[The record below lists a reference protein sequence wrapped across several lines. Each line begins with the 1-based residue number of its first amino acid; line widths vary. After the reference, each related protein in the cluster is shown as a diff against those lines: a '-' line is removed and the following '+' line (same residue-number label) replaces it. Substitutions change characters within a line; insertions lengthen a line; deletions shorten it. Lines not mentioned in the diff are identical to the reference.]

1 MRINAHSHV
10 FNFKTF
16 LTAEAKKILAARFNR
31 GGLSRP
37 FAERVVRFLEKYMDK
52 ATDNR
57 DARRELDDLLKSPLP
72 GSDNL
77 LKFLKIGCR
86 PDIASVTEVLMAE
99 TRKLKEDPDE
109 DYISVALMVDVIGPT
124 PSDDDALFHDQYRQT
139 VEQAVRYPGLILPFV
154 AFNPDRVNRPKGE
167 NGLEIARAALESGAC
182 VGVKLY
188 PSLAEHSPKY
198 PGMKELFE
206 LCNELHAP
214 IVMHASDGGFAA
226 SKATALRGYPG
237 DWKGLISDNPNVRI
251 DFAHFADEDIFTDP
265 KSAPYRWRNMLLDM
279 IKDPAFGGRVYG
291 DVSYMDEPLGSV
303 PNRRAYFK
311 QLKDDLNNKSLS
323 QNILWGT
330 DYYMIYLDTTHDKY
344 WEIFRYEL
352 EGMFKIIAEHN
363 PKRFLGLPA
372 KTGGAMS
379 PNIERHVDF
388 LKSKKGSSKWA
399 EGSNNIPAKWLGGL
413 LQPPA
418 ASQPQPPATGN

>member
-57 DARRELDDLLKSPLP
+57 EARRELDDLLKSPLP
-72 GSDNL
+72 GSGNL
-77 LKFLKIGCR
+77 LQFLKIGCL
-86 PDIASVTEVLMAE
+86 PDITQVTDVLVSE

-109 DYISVALMVDVIGPT
+109 DYVSVALMVDVIGPKE
-124 PSDDDALFHDQYRQT
+124 SEDDALFHDQYRQT
-139 VEQAVRYPGLILPFV
+139 VEQAVRYPGLVLPFV
-154 AFNPDRVNRPKGE
+154 AFNPDRVGRPKGE
-167 NGLEIARAALESGAC
+167 NGLEIVRAALESGAC

-188 PSLAEHSPKY
+188 PSLAGHSPTY
-198 PGMKELFE
+198 PGMKELFG
-206 LCNELHAP
+206 LCNNLEAP
-214 IVMHASDGGFAA
+214 IVMHASNGGFAA
-226 SKATALRGYPG
+226 SKATALRCYPG
-237 DWKGLISDNPNVRI
+237 DWKDLIRDNPKVRI

-279 IKDPAFGGRVYG
+279 IRDPAFGGRVYG
-291 DVSYMDEPLGSV
+291 DVSYMDEPLGSMA
-303 PNRRAYFK
+303 NRRAYFR
-311 QLKDDLNNKSLS
+311 QLKADLNDKGLS

-330 DYYMIYLDTTHDKY
+330 DYYMICLDMSHREY

-363 PKRFLGLPA
+363 PKCFLGLPDESGNMA
-372 KTGGAMS
+372 L
-379 PNIERHVDF
+379 NIKRHVEF
-388 LKSKKGSSKWA
+388 LKRIRGTTLWENGSAKANWL
-399 EGSNNIPAKWLGGL
+399 IPFGI
-413 LQPPA
+413 
-418 ASQPQPPATGN
+418 